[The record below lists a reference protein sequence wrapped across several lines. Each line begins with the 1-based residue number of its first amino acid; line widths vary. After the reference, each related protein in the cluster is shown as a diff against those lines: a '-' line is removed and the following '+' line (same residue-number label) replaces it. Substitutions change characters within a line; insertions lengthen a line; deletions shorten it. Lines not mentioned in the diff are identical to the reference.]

1 MSLGM
6 NGDELKD
13 HFEKEYLQ
21 AYASRYKN
29 EYPKIERNF
38 AAQGIS
44 QNEAKLLALS
54 EIQSVS
60 IAQAVVK
67 VIQMNNV
74 WIESQLKEKGI
85 NL

>member
-13 HFEKEYLQ
+13 HFEKEYLE
-21 AYASRYKN
+21 AYSSRFKS

-74 WIESQLKEKGI
+74 WIESQLKAKGI
-85 NL
+85 SL

>member
-6 NGDELKD
+6 NGDELKNY
-13 HFEKEYLQ
+13 FEKEYKET
-21 AYASRYKN
+21 YSNRYKS

-38 AAQGIS
+38 ATQGVS
-44 QNEAKLLALS
+44 QNEAKLLALT

-74 WIESQLKEKGI
+74 WIESQLKDKGI
-85 NL
+85 TL